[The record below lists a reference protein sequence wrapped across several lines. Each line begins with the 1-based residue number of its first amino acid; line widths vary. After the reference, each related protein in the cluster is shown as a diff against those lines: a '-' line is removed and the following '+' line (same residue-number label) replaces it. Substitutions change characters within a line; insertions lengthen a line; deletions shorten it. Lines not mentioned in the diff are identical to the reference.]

1 MNACSGANVRF
12 LHNPCVRR
20 FLLGTVVIAV
30 ALVPAAAAP
39 GGSPSIETFRLPSKN
54 IGCTFAA
61 GLAGAPTFLR
71 CDIRSGLKPVP
82 RGPCELDWTGL
93 SMKTR
98 GRAGPSCAGD
108 TAIDYRAKIL
118 AYGTAWKR
126 AGFTCLS
133 ARIGLTCTNRTGNG
147 FFLSRERWVTG

>member
-1 MNACSGANVRF
+1 MASSGTTGRF
-12 LHNPCVRR
+12 LHNRCVRR
-20 FLLGTVVIAV
+20 LLLASLVVAV

-61 GLAGAPTFLR
+61 GLVGAPTFLR

-98 GRAGPSCAGD
+98 GPARPSCAGD
-108 TAIDYRAKIL
+108 TAI
-118 AYGTAWKR
+118 
-126 AGFTCLS
+126 
-133 ARIGLTCTNRTGNG
+133 
-147 FFLSRERWVTG
+147 